1 MILPLSR
8 FTMTVAVSVALVVM
22 LPYFAWLTY
31 TLQLVEPDISGAVMS
46 AARRSATESSPT
58 TSRMVTPL
66 ADGSLAEISYDDP
79 NAQRLADATASQGG
93 VPICECL
100 PDWGPGATL
109 MCDGTLLYTAHCV
122 DSVSNPGDD
131 ATPALSNPD
140 IPPELM
146 APQIE
151 QRIEQRGE
159 GPQEPQQ

>member
-8 FTMTVAVSVALVVM
+8 FTMTVAVSVALIVM

-79 NAQRLADATASQGG
+79 NARQLADATASRGG

-100 PDWGPGATL
+100 PDWGSGATL

-122 DSVSNPGDD
+122 DATSNASGNSIP
-131 ATPALSNPD
+131 TLSRLD

-151 QRIEQRGE
+151 QRVEQHGE
-159 GPQEPQQ
+159 RPQEPQQ

>member
-46 AARRSATESSPT
+46 AARRSTTESSPT

-100 PDWGPGATL
+100 PDWVQVPRSCA
-109 MCDGTLLYTAHCV
+109 MAHC
-122 DSVSNPGDD
+122 S
-131 ATPALSNPD
+131 TPPIASIRCRTRAVTPLLCFPTPITRNLWLPK
-140 IPPELM
+140 
-146 APQIE
+146 
-151 QRIEQRGE
+151 
-159 GPQEPQQ
+159 

>member
-46 AARRSATESSPT
+46 AARRSTAESSPT

-79 NAQRLADATASQGG
+79 NAHRSASVYPTG
-93 VPICECL
+93 VQVPRSC
-100 PDWGPGATL
+100 A
-109 MCDGTLLYTAHCV
+109 MAHC
-122 DSVSNPGDD
+122 S
-131 ATPALSNPD
+131 TPPIASIRCRTRAVTPLLCFPTPITRNLWLPK
-140 IPPELM
+140 
-146 APQIE
+146 
-151 QRIEQRGE
+151 
-159 GPQEPQQ
+159 

>member
-31 TLQLVEPDISGAVMS
+31 TLQLMEPDISGAVMS
-46 AARRSATESSPT
+46 AARRSTTESSPT

-100 PDWGPGATL
+100 HDWGPGATL

-122 DSVSNPGDD
+122 DEVSSTSGNSAP
-131 ATPALSNPD
+131 TFSNPD

-146 APQIE
+146 VPQIE
-151 QRIEQRGE
+151 QRVEQHKTT
-159 GPQEPQQ
+159 PQEPQQ